1 MYILL
6 GKPDVTA
13 RILIV
18 DDVPANIRLLGAQ
31 LAAEYYQ
38 LRTAANGAEAIE
50 AAQMW
55 QPDLILL
62 DIMMPEMDGFECCRL
77 LKEAPG
83 TAHIPIIIIT
93 TLGEAWERTQGL
105 EVGADDF
112 LTKPVDYDTLMA
124 RVRSLVRLKRLLDEW
139 RMRSDTAQTLGLQG
153 NSQVAPAINGARALV
168 VDDWKETA
176 INIQSMVKAEG
187 LTPVCVESA
196 TEAVKVARTV
206 KFDLVIVNF
215 SLADG
220 DPLHLIGF
228 LRALDATRDTPLLI
242 IGESGGKARILRA
255 FDLGANDWVIQPIE
269 PSELRVRIRNL
280 VRRKIYQ
287 DRLRTD
293 VSVAFQLALTDP
305 LTALYNQRYIRHHL
319 GTLLESR
326 EESSLALLMIDV
338 DHFKSINDRFGHG
351 VGDLVLQEIAA
362 CLRQNTRAFDL
373 VGRYGG
379 EEFIIVMPGAAPDE
393 AMLAAERLRREVANL
408 AFEQQKLASIAV
420 TISIGVAHLHGLGR
434 RPDDLIAC
442 ADAAL
447 YRAKEFGRNRVER
460 EGKRG

>member
-1 MYILL
+1 M
-6 GKPDVTA
+6 TA

-38 LRTAANGAEAIE
+38 VRTATNGLEAIE
-50 AAQMW
+50 VGQTW

-62 DIMMPEMDGFECCRL
+62 DIMMPEMDGFECCKL
-77 LKEAPG
+77 LKESPL

-93 TLGEAWERTQGL
+93 TLGESWERTQGL
-105 EVGADDF
+105 EAGADDF

-139 RMRSDTAQTLGLQG
+139 RLRSDTALTLGLQG
-153 NSQVAPAINGARALV
+153 SSMPAPAIVGATVLV
-168 VDDWKETA
+168 VDDWQETSVK
-176 INIQSMVKAEG
+176 IQTVVSEEG
-187 LTPVCVESA
+187 LTPVCVESVVD
-196 TEAVKVARTV
+196 AVMIAKTMQ
-206 KFDLVIVNF
+206 FDSAIINF
-215 SLADG
+215 SLGNG
-220 DPLHLIGF
+220 DPLRLVGF

-242 IGESGGKARILRA
+242 IGEFGEKARILRG
-255 FDLGANDWVIQPIE
+255 FDLGANDWILQPIE

-287 DRLRTD
+287 DRLRSD
-293 VSVAFQLALTDP
+293 VSTAFHLALTDP

-319 GTLLESR
+319 RTLTEDRKDSL
-326 EESSLALLMIDV
+326 LALLMIDV
-338 DHFKSINDRFGHG
+338 DHFKSINDNFGHS
-351 VGDLVLQEIAA
+351 VGDLVLQEIAT

-379 EEFIIVMPGAAPDE
+379 EEFIVVMPGVTSDE
-393 AMLAAERLRREVANL
+393 AMLAAERLRYEVSKL
-408 AFEQQKLASIAV
+408 TFEQLKPASITV
-420 TISIGVAHLHGLGR
+420 TISVGVGHWRGFGQR
-434 RPDDLIAC
+434 SENLICC

-447 YRAKEFGRNRVER
+447 YYAKQRGRNRVEH
-460 EGKRG
+460 ED